1 MVSCPSNTKECS
13 NYRTTL
19 ISYATKV
26 MLKILQD
33 RLQQYLNWELPNV
46 QAGRKKGRGTRYQI
60 SNIHWITEKA
70 KKLQKNINLCF
81 IDYAKAFHCVDHN
94 KLWKILQRWEYPT
107 TLPVSWDMC
116 IRVKKQQLGSAMEQL
131 TGSKLG
137 KG

>member
-46 QAGRKKGRGTRYQI
+46 QAGCKKGRGTRYQI

-94 KLWKILQRWEYPT
+94 KLEN
-107 TLPVSWDMC
+107 S
-116 IRVKKQQLGSAMEQL
+116 
-131 TGSKLG
+131 
-137 KG
+137 

>member
-81 IDYAKAFHCVDHN
+81 IDYAKAFHCVDH
-94 KLWKILQRWEYPT
+94 K
-107 TLPVSWDMC
+107 S
-116 IRVKKQQLGSAMEQL
+116 
-131 TGSKLG
+131 
-137 KG
+137 